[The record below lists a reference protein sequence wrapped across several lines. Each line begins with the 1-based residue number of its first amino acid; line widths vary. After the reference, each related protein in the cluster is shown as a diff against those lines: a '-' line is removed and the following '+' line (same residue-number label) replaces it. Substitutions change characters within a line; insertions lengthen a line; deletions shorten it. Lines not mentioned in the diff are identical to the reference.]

1 MPPPFARAGGRLYAR
16 GADTGGG
23 RGYNPNSEELEY
35 GIAGGRNPALMRMA
49 FFLRPIE
56 DLFNALPFVYPSR
69 DFDIVGGLTAKH
81 TQKLMGSGRPK
92 GLVEGVEAP
101 CPYLS
106 VVHFAYFGHYFASRL
121 ILFKHLTWSG

>member
-1 MPPPFARAGGRLYAR
+1 MAAARAGGRLYAR

-56 DLFNALPFVYPSR
+56 DLFNALPFVYPSG

-81 TQKLMGSGRPK
+81 NQKFMR
-92 GLVEGVEAP
+92 
-101 CPYLS
+101 S
-106 VVHFAYFGHYFASRL
+106 VRTGAWKSRVISIFQYIS
-121 ILFKHLTWSG
+121 IL

>member
-1 MPPPFARAGGRLYAR
+1 MAAARAGGRLYAR

-69 DFDIVGGLTAKH
+69 DLDIVGGLTAKH
-81 TQKLMGSGRPK
+81 NQKFMR
-92 GLVEGVEAP
+92 
-101 CPYLS
+101 S
-106 VVHFAYFGHYFASRL
+106 VRTGAWKSRVISIFQYIS
-121 ILFKHLTWSG
+121 IL